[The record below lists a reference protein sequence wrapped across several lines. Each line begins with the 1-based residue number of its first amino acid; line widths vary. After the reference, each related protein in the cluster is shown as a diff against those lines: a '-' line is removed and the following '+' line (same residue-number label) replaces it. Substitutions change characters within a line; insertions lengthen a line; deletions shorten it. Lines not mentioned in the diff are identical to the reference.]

1 MSDLLIPKSLKYKYF
16 TPGMIV
22 VTLVALN
29 GLFFLALRFLYG
41 IGAVTNLSNQFPW
54 GLWIGVD
61 VAAGVALAAGGFVS
75 AAMGHIFRIPKM
87 HPIVRPAL
95 LTAMLGYTF
104 VAFAVFS
111 DIGRWFYIW
120 HPLVMWNGNSPLFE
134 VGICVMTYVTVLYI
148 EFLPLVTERFKDKVN
163 LPSLLKIFNKPV
175 NSILH
180 LFDNTLGKAMFIF
193 IIAGVVLSTLHQ
205 SSLGTLMIIS
215 GYKLHPLWQTPISP
229 LLFFISAICVGIPMV
244 IFESLLAA
252 RSFKLE
258 PEMPVLSKIA
268 TYIPLLL
275 GIYLAF
281 KIGDMFIRKTFVYSL
296 TFDKYSIAYLI
307 EIVLGVLIPLIMF
320 NFKKVIN
327 SPKWLLLGSSLV
339 IFGVLLNRI
348 NTFIVAYRPPY
359 ITKTY
364 FPSFGEISV
373 TVGCVALMVMLYRA
387 FVIIFPVI
395 SLAKDSKEEI
405 SK

>member
-1 MSDLLIPKSLKYKYF
+1 
-16 TPGMIV
+16 MIV

-29 GLFFLALRFLYG
+29 GLVFLAGRFLFG
-41 IGAVTNLSNQFPW
+41 IGSVTNLTNLYPW

-75 AAMGHIFRIPKM
+75 AAMGHIFHMPKM
-87 HPIVRPAL
+87 HAIVRPAL

-104 VAFAVFS
+104 VALAVFV

-120 HPLVMWNGNSPLFE
+120 HPLVMWNGTSPLFE
-134 VGICVMTYVTVLYI
+134 VGICVMTYVTVLYV
-148 EFLPLVTERFKDKVN
+148 EFIPMVTERFKDKVN
-163 LPSLLKIFNKPV
+163 LPGILKMFNKLT
-175 NSILH
+175 NWFLH
-180 LFDNTLGKAMFIF
+180 AFDNSLGKAMFLF

-205 SSLGTLMIIS
+205 SSLGTLMIIA

-229 LLFFISAICVGIPMV
+229 LLFFISAICVGIPMI
-244 IFESLLAA
+244 IFESILAS

-258 PEMPVLSKIA
+258 PEMDVLSKIA
-268 TYIPLLL
+268 SYVPLLL

-281 KIGDMFIRKTFVYSL
+281 KLGDMVIRKTFVYTF

-307 EIVLGVLIPLIMF
+307 EIVLGIIVPLIMF
-320 NFKKVIN
+320 NFRKVTN
-327 SPKWLLLGSSLV
+327 SVAGLFTGASLV
-339 IFGVLLNRI
+339 IFGVLANRI
-348 NTFIVAYRPPY
+348 NTFIVAYNPPY
-359 ITKTY
+359 ATKVY

-373 TVGCVALMVMLYRA
+373 TIGCIALMVMLYRA

-395 SLAKDSKEEI
+395 SLTKPKEV
-405 SK
+405 K

>member
-1 MSDLLIPKSLKYKYF
+1 MSEHLVPTPIKYKYF

-29 GLFFLALRFLYG
+29 GLVFLAGRFLFG
-41 IGAVTNLSNQFPW
+41 IGSVTNLTNLYPW

-75 AAMGHIFRIPKM
+75 AAMGHIFHMPKM
-87 HPIVRPAL
+87 HAIVRPAL

-104 VAFAVFS
+104 VALAVFV

-120 HPLVMWNGNSPLFE
+120 HPLVMWNGTSPLFE
-134 VGICVMTYVTVLYI
+134 VGICVMTYVTVLYV
-148 EFLPLVTERFKDKVN
+148 EFIPMVTERFKDKVN
-163 LPSLLKIFNKPV
+163 LPGILKMFNKLT
-175 NSILH
+175 NWFLH
-180 LFDNTLGKAMFIF
+180 AFDNSLGKAMFLF

-205 SSLGTLMIIS
+205 SSLGTLMIIA

-229 LLFFISAICVGIPMV
+229 LLFFISAICVGIPMI
-244 IFESLLAA
+244 IFESILAS

-258 PEMPVLSKIA
+258 PEMDVLSKIA
-268 TYIPLLL
+268 SYVPLLL

-281 KIGDMFIRKTFVYSL
+281 KLGDMVIRKTFVYTF

-307 EIVLGVLIPLIMF
+307 EIVLGIIVPLIMF
-320 NFKKVIN
+320 NFRKVTN
-327 SPKWLLLGSSLV
+327 SVAGLFTGASLV
-339 IFGVLLNRI
+339 IFGVLANRI
-348 NTFIVAYRPPY
+348 NTFIVAYNPPY
-359 ITKTY
+359 ATKVY

-373 TVGCVALMVMLYRA
+373 TIGCIALMVMLYRA

-395 SLAKDSKEEI
+395 SLTKPKEV
-405 SK
+405 K